1 MEKDIFNEGNLFEPV
16 NEKVY
21 RYLYEAIIN
30 LEYRPSSV
38 LVESKIADD
47 LHISRSPVKAA
58 LERLE
63 TQNLVERPYGRS
75 PRVAGIQYDDCAAL
89 LEARRGIEG
98 WAAYYAASR
107 ITGEE
112 LDRLH
117 GALLQ
122 FQIKEK
128 IPSADDYARADAYFH
143 EIIIHSSRSRYLID
157 AYGLI
162 QANLLR
168 YRICIM
174 RQLDIALL
182 HEYEHHLPVYYA
194 LKNRCSTLAQEEIIA
209 SIDHMTAA
217 MRYL

>member
-1 MEKDIFNEGNLFEPV
+1 MEKNIFNEDNLFEPI

-21 RYLYEAIIN
+21 KYLYNAIIN
-30 LEYRPSSV
+30 LEYKPGSV
-38 LVESKIADD
+38 LIESKIAAD
-47 LHISRSPVKAA
+47 LQISRSPVKAA

-63 TQNLVERPYGRS
+63 KQNLVERPYGKS
-75 PRVAGIQYDDCAAL
+75 PRVAGIQYEDCAAL

-107 ITGEE
+107 ITNAE
-112 LDRLH
+112 LERLRCI
-117 GALLQ
+117 LMQ
-122 FQIKEK
+122 FQIKDKVPE
-128 IPSADDYARADAYFH
+128 ADDYARVDAYFH
-143 EIIIHSSRSRYLID
+143 ENIIQASRSKYLID
-157 AYGLI
+157 AYELI
-162 QANLLR
+162 RANLLR
-168 YRICIM
+168 YRIYIM

-194 LKNRCSTLAQEEIIA
+194 LKNRCSTLAQKEIIV